1 MLPWGDSMK
10 WTMSQLQKYR
20 NKDFSVDE
28 VIRVDEIKEIDQ
40 SIREV
45 SPMHIKGRVDI
56 SATKVT
62 FHIRIEGY
70 LILPCSRT
78 LVDVKYPVNVETTET
93 FLLGH
98 SEFETDEEV
107 HQVQGEAIDLMPVIR
122 EILLLEI
129 PMQVFCEDD
138 QSKDGAPQSGK
149 DWEVIRDEDKQQK
162 VDPRLA
168 GLAKFFEQN
177 DSTKD

>member
-1 MLPWGDSMK
+1 MK

-20 NKDFSVDE
+20 NKDFTVDE
-28 VIRVDEIKEIDQ
+28 YVRVDEIKEVEK
-40 SIREV
+40 SIRQV

-93 FLLGH
+93 FLLDTP
-98 SEFETDEEV
+98 EYETEEEM
-107 HQVQGEAIDLMPVIR
+107 HQVQGDVIDLMPVIR
-122 EILLLEI
+122 EILLLEV

-149 DWEVIRDEDKQQK
+149 DWEVIQDEVKQQK

-168 GLAKFFEQN
+168 GLAKFFEQD
-177 DSTKD
+177 DSGEN

>member
-28 VIRVDEIKEIDQ
+28 YVKVDEIKEVEK

-62 FHIRIEGY
+62 FHLQIEGH

-93 FLLGH
+93 FLLDH
-98 SEFETDEEV
+98 PEYDSDEEV
-107 HQVQGEAIDLMPVIR
+107 HQVQGDVIDLMPVIQ
-122 EILLLEI
+122 EILLLEV
-129 PMQVFCEDD
+129 PMQVFCDDD
-138 QSKDGAPQSGK
+138 QSKDGAPQSGT
-149 DWEVIRDEDKQQK
+149 DWEVISEDNKQQK

-168 GLAKFFEQN
+168 DLAKFFEQDDSGN
-177 DSTKD
+177 D

>member
-28 VIRVDEIKEIDQ
+28 VIRVDEIKEVDQ

-93 FLLGH
+93 FLLG
-98 SEFETDEEV
+98 SPEFETDEEV

-149 DWEVIRDEDKQQK
+149 DWEVIRDEEKQQK

>member
-1 MLPWGDSMK
+1 MK

-20 NKDFSVDE
+20 NKDFTVDE
-28 VIRVDEIKEIDQ
+28 YVRVDEIKEVEK
-40 SIREV
+40 SIRQV

-93 FLLGH
+93 FLLDTP
-98 SEFETDEEV
+98 EYETEEEM
-107 HQVQGEAIDLMPVIR
+107 HQVQGDVIDLMPVIR
-122 EILLLEI
+122 EILVLEV

-149 DWEVIRDEDKQQK
+149 DWEVIQDEVKQQK

-168 GLAKFFEQN
+168 GLAKFFEQD
-177 DSTKD
+177 DSGKN